1 MGNTQVRSQKQN
13 YLLFDM
19 TYPNI
24 ITEGKMK
31 KILAVFGTRPDAIK
45 MCPLIIELKK
55 RSGVQTVV
63 CVTGQHREMLHGV
76 LEDFGI
82 VPDYD
87 LSVMK
92 EGQSL
97 FDITECIMQ
106 GIKPVLEAETPD
118 IVLVHGDTTTAFAA
132 ALSAFYKQIPIGH
145 VEAGLRTYSIRSPYP
160 EEFNRRAVSLLSDID
175 FAPTKSARYA
185 LISDGKNPQHIFV
198 TGNTVL
204 DALSRSI
211 NADFT
216 SPLTEWAKGSRMLL
230 LTLHRRESLGEPMR
244 KVFRAISR
252 IADDFPDVKIVYPVH
267 LNPEI
272 GVIARELL
280 GGHERIRLTAPIG
293 MTEFHNLLDR
303 SYLVLTDS
311 GGIQEEAAALGKPTL
326 ILRNISERREELL
339 SGSVKIAGTEEDE
352 VYADVARLLE
362 SAKAYADM
370 QRTVKNVDGGASA
383 MIADILCEW
392 SETQNG

>member
-1 MGNTQVRSQKQN
+1 
-13 YLLFDM
+13 
-19 TYPNI
+19 
-24 ITEGKMK
+24 MK

-55 RSGVQTVV
+55 RSDVETVV
-63 CVTGQHREMLHGV
+63 CVSGQHREMLDGV
-76 LEDFGI
+76 LADFGI
-82 VPDYD
+82 LPDYD

-106 GIKPVLEAETPD
+106 GIKPVLEAEAPD

-132 ALSAFYKQIPIGH
+132 ALSAFYLRIPIGH

-160 EEFNRRAVSLLSDID
+160 EEFNRRAVSLISDID

-185 LISDGKNPQHIFV
+185 LIADGKNPDRIFV

-204 DALSRSI
+204 DALSGSLGT
-211 NADFT
+211 DYS
-216 SPLTEWAKGSRMLL
+216 SPLTEWARGSRTLL
-230 LTLHRRESLGEPMR
+230 LTIHRRENLGEPMR
-244 KVFRAISR
+244 KVFRAIRR

-267 LNPEI
+267 MNPEI
-272 GVIARELL
+272 GVTARELL
-280 GGHERIRLTAPIG
+280 GDHERIRLTSPIG
-293 MTEFHNLLDR
+293 MTEFHNLLAG

-326 ILRNISERREELL
+326 ILRDMSERREELL
-339 SGSVKIAGTEEDE
+339 SGSVRVVGTDEDE
-352 VYADVARLLE
+352 VYAGVTRLLS

-370 QRTVKNVDGGASA
+370 QRTVNKVEGGASA

-392 SETQNG
+392 SGKENG